1 MRFSIVK
8 SQPSYFFE
16 NIHEDLNR
24 FLKDTFGDIEYID
37 KIDNQ
42 PNAFIKAFRPAI
54 EVKEKENEY
63 KIKVELPDVKKEDID
78 VELNENYISLKAET
92 RFEECQENENLKTT
106 EFRYG
111 KFVRTVPLEH
121 PIKTE
126 EAKSEFKNGVLHI
139 ILPKLHENKKEEIKK
154 LKIDWFLDDSLYIN
168 RLFYWTLFDYKGSGR
183 SLFLIFS

>member
-37 KIDNQ
+37 SADNRS
-42 PNAFIKAFRPAI
+42 FLKTFRPAI
-54 EVKEKENEY
+54 EIKENNHEY

-78 VELNENYISLKAET
+78 VELNENYISLVAKSS
-92 RFEECQENENLKTT
+92 FEECKEGENLKTT

-111 KFVRTVPLEH
+111 KFIRTIPFEN
-121 PIKTE
+121 PIDIENT
-126 EAKSEFKNGVLHI
+126 KSEFKNG
-139 ILPKLHENKKEEIKK
+139 ILYISLNKLHQNKKEEIKK
-154 LKIDWFLDDSLYIN
+154 LKID
-168 RLFYWTLFDYKGSGR
+168 
-183 SLFLIFS
+183 